1 MYARRLFASE
11 VDEEAAHLAVGL
23 VAGVAGPHLNQ
34 THVVLAPLAEGLL
47 ALMVPVALAATV
59 GEGYSEVD
67 VEARTSSCRDL
78 H

>member
-11 VDEEAAHLAVGL
+11 VDEEAAHLAVGPA
-23 VAGVAGPHLNQ
+23 AGVAGPHLNQ
-34 THVVLAPLAEGLL
+34 TPVVPAPLAEVLL
-47 ALMVPVALAATV
+47 ALVIPVALAATV

-67 VEARTSSCRDL
+67 AEARTSSCRDL